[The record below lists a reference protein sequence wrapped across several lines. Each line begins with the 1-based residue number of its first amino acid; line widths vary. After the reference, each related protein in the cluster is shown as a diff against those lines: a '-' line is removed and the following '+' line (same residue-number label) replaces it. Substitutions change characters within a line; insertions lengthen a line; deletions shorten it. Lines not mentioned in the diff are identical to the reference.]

1 MLLPHRPVGRRM
13 CIGGGPPRAHRVQV
27 FPHELEGH
35 GGPCFSAGPLP
46 AQFHCPSMSGLS
58 PKSVSLQRRWWEGQM
73 KRRVQSVQ
81 EMTFGGAAFGTGFP
95 HMLAL
100 SKPTMSGEAGLA
112 VVFPDSKEPMPMW
125 WLSSASVHAVSCR
138 CGRKLKAHTHP
149 SVCTHQCLFRPH
161 GNTRVSAHMGVKAQP
176 P

>member
-1 MLLPHRPVGRRM
+1 
-13 CIGGGPPRAHRVQV
+13 
-27 FPHELEGH
+27 
-35 GGPCFSAGPLP
+35 
-46 AQFHCPSMSGLS
+46 
-58 PKSVSLQRRWWEGQM
+58 M

-125 WLSSASVHAVSCR
+125 VALI
-138 CGRKLKAHTHP
+138 RKCACCQLQVWEEA
-149 SVCTHQCLFRPH
+149 
-161 GNTRVSAHMGVKAQP
+161 
-176 P
+176 

>member
-1 MLLPHRPVGRRM
+1 MVAPASQLAP
-13 CIGGGPPRAHRVQV
+13 
-27 FPHELEGH
+27 FP
-35 GGPCFSAGPLP
+35 S
-46 AQFHCPSMSGLS
+46 QFHCPSMSGLS

-81 EMTFGGAAFGTGFP
+81 EMTFGGAALGTGFP